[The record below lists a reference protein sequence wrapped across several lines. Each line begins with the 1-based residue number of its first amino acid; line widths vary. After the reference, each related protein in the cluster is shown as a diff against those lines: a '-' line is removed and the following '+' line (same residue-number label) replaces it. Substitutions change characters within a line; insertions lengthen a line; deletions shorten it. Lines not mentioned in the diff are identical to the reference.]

1 MQNRYPYA
9 KSSWPGIADSTAMNA
24 DVAYAT
30 WRACYEG
37 YETWL
42 NTVERGRDYEAG
54 DAWGCVGRWF
64 SGRWHT
70 DASEAYIAR
79 VKDYLDR
86 RIWETPDFQQP

>member
-1 MQNRYPYA
+1 MGSA
-9 KSSWPGIADSTAMNA
+9 FPGALRSTAMNA
-24 DVAYAT
+24 DVAYAV

-42 NTVERGRDYEAG
+42 NTVDRGSQYAAG

-70 DASEAYIAR
+70 ADSDGYVAR
-79 VKDYLDR
+79 VKDYLNK
-86 RIWETPDFQQP
+86 RIWLQATFQER